1 MFKHPVVKSMLANVP
16 EFLSQHPMEGTDV
29 ASLEEWKTSCESSW
43 ATLDTAC
50 LSPEESLY
58 GKAILSTLIEAST
71 DLAQRVA
78 TKKHGTAGTWCEAE
92 RRRNMEALLKRPQI
106 EQRTEAWYID
116 AAGLL
121 SASQFSTILAR
132 SGRTRGLLVM
142 EKAAAQ
148 PVDTSNRR
156 TCVMTQELNPFTWGI
171 RFEPIVR
178 QIYEHLSSSK
188 VVDLGRL
195 RHPTDN
201 RLAASPD
208 GLIVEGPVERLGR
221 FVEFKAPVTRVINN
235 TIPEDYVTQMQ
246 IQMEVGGVEE
256 CDYLEVKFNSAYGA
270 KPSAEV
276 PETVPYQ
283 GNIFL
288 IATEDT
294 QQPIRYEYSALNDLV
309 WMPTVATNE
318 IVLERIPWWSNTW
331 YTTTVGRSRSWFAS
345 VQPAI
350 QAFWEDVAKAKQGEF
365 QLPVSTRK
373 AKAAVCSILAEPVEP
388 PIEKEVVE
396 ASPTCQLIHEPED
409 V

>member
-1 MFKHPVVKSMLANVP
+1 MFKHPVVTTMLANVP

-29 ASLEEWKTSCESSW
+29 ASLEEWKASCESSW
-43 ATLDTAC
+43 ATLDAAC
-50 LSPEESLY
+50 LTSEESSY
-58 GKAILSTLIEAST
+58 GKAILSSLIDAHT

-78 TKKHGTAGTWCEAE
+78 TKKHATAGTWSEAE
-92 RRRNMEALLKRPQI
+92 RRRSMEALLKRPQI

-121 SASQFSTILAR
+121 SASQFSTILVR

-171 RFEPIVR
+171 RFEPVVR
-178 QIYEHLSSSK
+178 QVYEHLSGAK

-208 GLIVEGPVERLGR
+208 GLIVDGPVERIGR

-256 CDYLEVKFNSAYGA
+256 CDYLEVKFNSLYGA
-270 KPSAEV
+270 KPSAEQ
-276 PETVPYQ
+276 PTNETIAYQ
-283 GNIFL
+283 GHIFL
-288 IATEDT
+288 IVAEDT
-294 QQPIRYEYSALNDLV
+294 HSPIRYEYSPLNDLG
-309 WMPTVATNE
+309 WEPTVGPTE
-318 IVLERIPWWSNTW
+318 LVLECIPWWTNTW

-345 VQPAI
+345 VQPYI
-350 QAFWEDVAKAKQGEF
+350 KSFWEDVAKAKEGTF
-365 QLPVSTRK
+365 QLPASTRK
-373 AKAAVCSILAEPVEP
+373 PKAAVCTIMEDPS
-388 PIEKEVVE
+388 EKTVVE
-396 ASPTCQLIHEPED
+396 DAPPCQLLDVPEST
-409 V
+409 